1 MAARNGIVVE
11 IYVQEIHYL
20 LLIHNYILVVVQ
32 LREIWEIIVRCTVVK
47 IMLIVVNNML
57 RVIYVLTVN

>member
-1 MAARNGIVVE
+1 MAARNGIVIE

-47 IMLIVVNNML
+47 IMLIVPV
-57 RVIYVLTVN
+57 